1 MTLPADKVQRITE
14 FLQSELD
21 QDFIWVL
28 LFEQDGGGVLAGN
41 MKRDALVEVLT
52 DHLNQLLGSGEEG
65 ILLIPMSGELR

>member
-1 MTLPADKVQRITE
+1 VTLSADKVQRITD

-41 MKRDALVEVLT
+41 CKRDAIVEVIT
-52 DHLNQLLGSGEEG
+52 DHLNWLLRNGGGG
-65 ILLIPMSGELR
+65 ILMVPLGELR